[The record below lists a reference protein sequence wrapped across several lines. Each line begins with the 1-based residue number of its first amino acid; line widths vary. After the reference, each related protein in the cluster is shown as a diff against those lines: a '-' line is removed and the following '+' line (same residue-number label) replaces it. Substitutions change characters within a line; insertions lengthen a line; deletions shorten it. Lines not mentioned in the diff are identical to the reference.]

1 MCYFVNL
8 REEGLIES
16 SLLLYF
22 IRRMKFKLH
31 VILLLFLCR
40 SAQAQV
46 FINEYSCSNIAIY
59 TDALGDQN
67 DWVELYNSDAAAFDL
82 TGYFISDKS
91 SDLNKREITAGAS
104 IPGNGFL
111 KVIFSDENAIMGD
124 ELHVNLGL
132 AQTKNE
138 WIILS
143 SGAGTIVDSLKIV
156 RMTQKNHSYGRTSDG
171 ASTWG
176 IYTSPNLGVTNTG
189 GLNYYTNTPTM
200 SLGAGYYAGTQNVT
214 LSTPDGLA
222 TIYYTLD
229 GSIPT
234 EASMTYSSPVSI
246 TETTVLRAKAFSSDP
261 STPASF
267 VETNTY
273 FIDATHA
280 IPVISICGDEIKDFL
295 NDTAPGAFSN
305 NFDGVIEY
313 FEEDGTFIDEGE
325 GYYNKHGN
333 DSWAYDQRGM
343 DFVMKDQY
351 GYNYAIQHEI
361 FPNKDRDE
369 YQHLII
375 KAAANCNYPFEEGG
389 AHIRDAYVHTIS
401 QLGDLRMDERTA
413 RLGALYVNGE
423 YWGVYDFREK
433 VDDADFTDHYY
444 DQSGSDI
451 EFIKTWGGTWAEY
464 GDPTM
469 TEWNDLVAYI
479 TANDMSVEANYEY
492 VNERYNIGSLIDYI
506 VLNSYVVAS
515 DWLNWNTAWWK
526 GNDPDGDKK
535 KWRYVLWDMD
545 ATFGHYI
552 NYTGVESTDP
562 DADPCNPEALVG
574 DSDPEGHITILS
586 NLRENEN
593 FDFYYITRYIDLT
606 NGVLSC
612 DRMIEVLDSMVA
624 VIAPEMVRQT
634 ARWGGTIDEWE
645 DNVQA
650 LRDFINERCDAITT
664 GLIDCYDLE
673 GPYDIMLDVFP
684 SGAGR
689 IKMNS
694 LWVAD
699 FPWTGTYYGGINTV
713 VKAEAYDGYIFDH
726 WEALNHTFLDPETP
740 LDTLLFESTDT
751 LIAHFRLEEVDE
763 DDEDDPILPL
773 EGFNGIHVPNAF
785 SPNGDGINDDLTI
798 FVGDDME
805 LIDFIIYDRWG
816 NVLFRT
822 DDKLMLWDGT
832 YKGKLLNTGVYT
844 YYLQYQEDDVGQQTV
859 TGNITLMQ

>member
-1 MCYFVNL
+1 
-8 REEGLIES
+8 
-16 SLLLYF
+16 
-22 IRRMKFKLH
+22 MKFKLL
-31 VILLLFLCR
+31 VILSLFLCQ
-40 SAQAQV
+40 SIHAQV
-46 FINEYSCSNIAIY
+46 FINEFSCSNISNY
-59 TDALGDQN
+59 TDATGDQN
-67 DWVELYNSDAAAFDL
+67 DWVELYNSGGTAFDL

-91 SDLNKREITAGAS
+91 SNLSKREITAGAS
-104 IPGNGFL
+104 IPAGGFL
-111 KVIFSDENAIMGD
+111 KVIFADENAIMGD

-143 SGAGTIVDSLKIV
+143 SAAGTIVDSLKIV
-156 RMTQKNHSYGRTSDG
+156 RMTQKNHSYGRTTDG
-171 ASTWG
+171 AGTWS
-176 IYTSPNLGVTNTG
+176 IFTSPNLGASNTG
-189 GLNYYTNTPTM
+189 GLNYYTSRPTM
-200 SLGAGYYAGTQNVT
+200 SVAPGYYAGTQNVT
-214 LSTPDGLA
+214 LSTPDGSA

-229 GSIPT
+229 GTVPT
-234 EASMTYSSPVSI
+234 ESSTVYAGPVSVSA
-246 TETTVLRAKAFSSDP
+246 TAVLRARAFSSDP

-273 FIDATHA
+273 FINDPHDLP
-280 IPVISICGDEIKDFL
+280 IISICGDEVKDFL
-295 NDTAPGAFSN
+295 NDVAPGAFSN
-305 NFDGVIEY
+305 NFDGAIEY
-313 FEEDGTFIDEGE
+313 FEADGSFIDEGE

-361 FPNKDRDE
+361 FPSKDRDE

-401 QLGDLRMDERTA
+401 QLGDLRMDERTT
-413 RLGALYVNGE
+413 RLGAIYVNGE

-433 VDDADFTDHYY
+433 VDDADFTSHYY
-444 DQSGSDI
+444 DQPGDEI

-469 TEWNDLVAYI
+469 TEWNDLVTYI
-479 TANDMSVEANYEY
+479 TTNDMSVDANYEY

-526 GNDPDGDKK
+526 GNNPDGDKK
-535 KWRYVLWDMD
+535 KWRYALWDMD

-552 NYTGVESTDP
+552 NYTGVETTEP
-562 DADPCNPEALVG
+562 DADPCNPEALVDG
-574 DSDPEGHITILS
+574 SDPEGHIQILTS
-586 NLRENEN
+586 LRANED
-593 FDFYYITRYIDLT
+593 FDYYYITRYIDLT

-612 DRMIEVLDSMVA
+612 DRMIEILDSMTA
-624 VIAPEMVRQT
+624 VIAPEMPNQI
-634 ARWGGTIDEWE
+634 ARWGGTVTEWE

-650 LRDFINERCDAITT
+650 MRDYINIRCEAIVT

-673 GPYDIMLDVFP
+673 GPYDIMLDVVP
-684 SGAGR
+684 AGAGK

-694 LWVAD
+694 LWVSD

-713 VKAEAYDGYIFDH
+713 VKTEANPGYIFDH
-726 WEALNHTFLDPETP
+726 WESINHPFTDPEIP
-740 LDTLLFESTDT
+740 LDTLLFITTDT
-751 LIAHFRLEEVDE
+751 LIAHFLLIE
-763 DDEDDPILPL
+763 DDDPVVDPPDPV
-773 EGFNGIHVPNAF
+773 GYDGIHVPNAF
-785 SPNGDGINDDLTI
+785 SPNGDGVNDELTL
-798 FVGDDME
+798 FVGDDVE
-805 LIDFIIYDRWG
+805 LLDFIIYDRWG
-816 NVLFRT
+816 NLLFRT
-822 DDKLMLWDGT
+822 SDNLTLWDGT

-844 YYLQYQEDDVGQQTV
+844 YYLQYSEDEVGQQV
-859 TGNITLMQ
+859 LTGNITLMQ